1 MSTHDDNTPE
11 PTADSPKTTNNS
23 PSATPGNPLPVYR
36 DMHLVEMT
44 FVADDH
50 HRESSEAAAAR
61 LPANTE
67 PASEDVPAEQSFP
80 RDEQLSNLF
89 RAMLL
94 QTSGPPCY
102 TRALMQPRVCEASS
116 TEATSIAET
125 GSQEASGRVS
135 HDTHLAEVRLRHV
148 GARRQRVYKRQSEF

>member
-50 HRESSEAAAAR
+50 HRESSETVAAR

-67 PASEDVPAEQSFP
+67 RASQDVLAEKPFP
-80 RDEQLSNLF
+80 RDEPRNNLT
-89 RAMLL
+89 RAMLIR
-94 QTSGPPCY
+94 TSGPRCY
-102 TRALMQPRVCEASS
+102 ARPLMQPRVYQASS
-116 TEATSIAET
+116 PTATSIAET
-125 GSQEASGRVS
+125 GSQEASGRLS

-148 GARRQRVYKRQSEF
+148 GARRQRVHKLESEF